1 MSTAAETETR
11 QVVERMYAAAGA
23 GDMAGLR
30 AILAEDVVI
39 EAAPFVPY
47 GGTYRGFDEFV
58 GCFAKASELI
68 DFTGLQLDGITA
80 DDEHAYGRVRVPFVD
95 GSGEASILEEWTVR
109 DGRVVAGRVFYFD
122 RP

>member
-1 MSTAAETETR
+1 MGAATGTETR
-11 QVVERMYAAAGA
+11 QLIERMYAAAGS
-23 GDMAGLR
+23 GDMATLR
-30 AILAEDVVI
+30 EILAADVAI

-68 DFTGLQLDGITA
+68 DLTALQLDGITA

-95 GSGEASILEEWTVR
+95 GSGDASILEEWTVR

-122 RP
+122 QP